1 MSPFHHSPIH
11 PTPVQA
17 PALSPPTKHPAAAS
31 PNIAPPPHL
40 PHRPATHRTTLRI
53 GPINPA
59 HPHPSAPRSRPKSAP
74 PQPIRH
80 SGVLSRNP
88 VFAPRT
94 PTPPRNTPRRLKSFL
109 EKTLIARE
117 APVFASPPTPTR
129 GPSTQRN
136 HPSPVSYP
144 RPAAFTV
151 PPQKS
156 AKSRAQR
163 PRLPLRGSRG
173 RWARVPHK
181 ARHEPLSPSH
191 WPPAMPPPI
200 MAALTRQG
208 RDPCQ
213 SEPSTSVPGTEPA
226 PTSAS

>member
-1 MSPFHHSPIH
+1 MSPSGH
-11 PTPVQA
+11 PSIYPNPVQA
-17 PALSPPTKHPAAAS
+17 SALSLPTKHPART
-31 PNIAPPPHL
+31 PPDIAPPPHL
-40 PHRPATHRTTLRI
+40 PNRPATLQTTLRI
-53 GPINPA
+53 DPIPINPA
-59 HPHPSAPRSRPKSAP
+59 HPLRFAPRSRPKSAP
-74 PQPIRH
+74 PRPIRH
-80 SGVLSRNP
+80 SGVFSRNP
-88 VFAPRT
+88 VLVPRPT
-94 PTPPRNTPRRLKSFL
+94 TPPKNAPPQPKSFL
-109 EKTLIARE
+109 EKTLTRATPPHS
-117 APVFASPPTPTR
+117 APQTLRPLTAALSCLR
-129 GPSTQRN
+129 A
-136 HPSPVSYP
+136 
-144 RPAAFTV
+144 RPAVVAV

-181 ARHEPLSPSH
+181 ARQDPRSPSH

-213 SEPSTSVPGTEPA
+213 SEPSTSAPGTEPA

>member
-1 MSPFHHSPIH
+1 MSPSSHSSIH
-11 PTPVQA
+11 PKPVQA
-17 PALSPPTKHPAAAS
+17 SALSLPTKHPAK
-31 PNIAPPPHL
+31 PPPDIAPPRHRL
-40 PHRPATHRTTLRI
+40 NRPATHRTTLRV
-53 GPINPA
+53 GPLPINPA
-59 HPHPSAPRSRPKSAP
+59 QPLRFAPRSRPKSAP
-74 PQPIRH
+74 P
-80 SGVLSRNP
+80 
-88 VFAPRT
+88 
-94 PTPPRNTPRRLKSFL
+94 RLKSFL
-109 EKTLIARE
+109 EKTLTRATPPHS
-117 APVFASPPTPTR
+117 APQTLRPLTAALNCLR
-129 GPSTQRN
+129 A
-136 HPSPVSYP
+136 
-144 RPAAFTV
+144 RPAVVPV

-181 ARHEPLSPSH
+181 ARHEPRSPSH
-191 WPPAMPPPI
+191 WPPPIPPPI

>member
-1 MSPFHHSPIH
+1 MAPGPHSPLH
-11 PTPVQA
+11 TQPDQA
-17 PALSPPTKHPAAAS
+17 AALSPLNGPAAAHAQS
-31 PNIAPPPHL
+31 PC
-40 PHRPATHRTTLRI
+40 
-53 GPINPA
+53 
-59 HPHPSAPRSRPKSAP
+59 HPSDHLANWPHQPSPTPPLRPRSRPKSAP

-88 VFAPRT
+88 VFAPR
-94 PTPPRNTPRRLKSFL
+94 PQSQPKCTPRRPKSFL

-117 APVFASPPTPTR
+117 APVFASPPTATR

-144 RPAAFTV
+144 RPAVDAV

-181 ARHEPLSPSH
+181 ARQSPRSPSH
-191 WPPAMPPPI
+191 WPPPISPPI

-213 SEPSTSVPGTEPA
+213 SEPSTSAPGTEPA